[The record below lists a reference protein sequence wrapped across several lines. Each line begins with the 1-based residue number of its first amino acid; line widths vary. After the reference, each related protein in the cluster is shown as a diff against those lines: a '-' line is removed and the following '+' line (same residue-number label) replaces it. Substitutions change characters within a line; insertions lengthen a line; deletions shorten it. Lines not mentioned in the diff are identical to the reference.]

1 MRSNTINTTLPSGE
15 DTNYNILYDILKLK
29 QMSSD
34 YTEAHTH
41 WLGDG
46 WSGWAVTEAVD
57 TTLWVI
63 LYKQTRWH
71 AAIVVACDIQRS
83 VQ

>member
-29 QMSSD
+29 QTSND

-41 WLGDG
+41 TGWVMGEVDELWLKQ
-46 WSGWAVTEAVD
+46 WTQLSGSFYISKPD
-57 TTLWVI
+57 DMLP
-63 LYKQTRWH
+63 LL
-71 AAIVVACDIQRS
+71 
-83 VQ
+83 